1 MHKKL
6 LAVLLQ
12 EQIKITDKLLQETAT
27 FMLNLNCMLNF
38 CKLFCFNVMHFD
50 LNQDIP

>member
-1 MHKKL
+1 MHKNL

-12 EQIKITDKLLQETAT
+12 EQIKIDKLLEETAT

-38 CKLFCFNVMHFD
+38 CKLFFTLM
-50 LNQDIP
+50 